1 MHEDNPSSRSRT
13 SDQGV
18 RERLSHSVV
27 PSSHSLHRTALWS
40 NATSREKF
48 HGTRRLH
55 RGYAASSQGADSRQP
70 IHQNNDRGRGL
81 PPVRSK
87 PRRPELR
94 GLAHSSVAEAR
105 WLDWGVP
112 STFPPQQ
119 VRFLCKSFSSIFQRC
134 PYDIPNIIRLPYL
147 SIPQARLCRVWSSS
161 LLSDGDYAEAI

>member
-13 SDQGV
+13 SVQDV

-40 NATSREKF
+40 NATSQEKF
-48 HGTRRLH
+48 HGTRRLY

-81 PPVRSK
+81 PPVRSE

-94 GLAHSSVAEAR
+94 CFAHSFVAEAG
-105 WLDWGVP
+105 WLEWGVS
-112 STFPPQQ
+112 STFPPQH
-119 VRFLCKSFSSIFQRC
+119 VRFLCKSFSSILQRSLHN
-134 PYDIPNIIRLPYL
+134 IPNIIRLPYL
-147 SIPQARLCRVWSSS
+147 SIPQARLYRAWQSS
-161 LLSDGDYAEAI
+161 LPSDRDYAEAI